1 MPSKFNIDQV
11 ELLTEKFTKAKA
23 IYFTDFLGLDV
34 SSITKLRNEFF
45 KASVEYIVAKNT
57 LIKLAAKNNKLNGID
72 KFLSGPTALAISY
85 EEPISPAKILKE
97 FIKSHELPNVKGIL
111 LDGEVF
117 SGDDFN
123 RIAAIPT
130 REESLSKLILLFMS
144 PLTQFMNVVKSPMVN
159 LVNVLNNLKE
169 NKS

>member
-1 MPSKFNIDQV
+1 MWSVRKVILTTSSHSKLF
-11 ELLTEKFTKAKA
+11 
-23 IYFTDFLGLDV
+23 
-34 SSITKLRNEFF
+34 
-45 KASVEYIVAKNT
+45 
-57 LIKLAAKNNKLNGID
+57 
-72 KFLSGPTALAISY
+72 
-85 EEPISPAKILKE
+85 
-97 FIKSHELPNVKGIL
+97 
-111 LDGEVF
+111 DGEVF

-159 LVNVLNNLKE
+159 LVNVLNNLKQ